1 MKKTTYATIGLG
13 VCAAAALFAVAQES
27 PAPAVTPAPAAAPA
41 PAPTAEEVRQGFSY
55 LIGQQLG
62 SSLATDLSELRIED
76 VDPAMLLKGLK
87 DGMAN
92 RVDPEMAKKDVRAIM
107 QAFLMM
113 MEQRVMEKSAENL
126 KIGKAFLEENA
137 KKEGV
142 VTTASGL
149 QYKVLSAG
157 TGEKYDANKH
167 GKSPIASVIY
177 EGRKVDGTVF
187 DSSAEPVDFPIDQ
200 VIPGFT
206 EALKLMPI
214 GSEWEVYIPADLGYG
229 ASGPGVI
236 GPNSTLIFKM
246 KLVAFK
252 PGRGSQLNPIQLTP
266 EQLQG
271 AGMVPVTP

>member
-1 MKKTTYATIGLG
+1 MTYAIVGLG
-13 VCAAAALFAVAQES
+13 VAVGAFSLYSNAEN
-27 PAPAVTPAPAAAPA
+27 TPAPAPAAPA
-41 PAPTAEEVRQGFSY
+41 AAVATPATPSETEVREGFSY

-62 SSLATDLSELRIED
+62 SSLASDLSELTISDLDATMLMKGIE
-76 VDPAMLLKGLK
+76 

-107 QAFLMM
+107 QAFVM
-113 MEQRVMEKSAENL
+113 QMEKRTQEKAAANEKLGKEFLAEN
-126 KIGKAFLEENA
+126 G

-149 QYKVLSAG
+149 QYKVLTAG
-157 TGEKYDANKH
+157 TGRKYDEAKD

-187 DSSAEPVDFPIDQ
+187 DASTEPVDFPINQ

-214 GSEWEVYIPADLGYG
+214 GSEWEVYIPSELAYG
-229 ASGPGVI
+229 DRGPGII
-236 GPNSTLIFKM
+236 GPNSTLVFKM
-246 KLVAFK
+246 KLVGFK
-252 PGRGSQLNPIQLTP
+252 PGAGSMYNPIQLTP

-271 AGMVPVTP
+271 AGVTPTAP

>member
-1 MKKTTYATIGLG
+1 MKKMTYAIVGLG
-13 VCAAAALFAVAQES
+13 IGVGALTLYSNAQS
-27 PAPAVTPAPAAAPA
+27 PATETPAAAVAA
-41 PAPTAEEVRQGFSY
+41 PATPSDTEVREGFSY

-62 SSLATDLSELRIED
+62 SSLASDLSELTISDLDATMLMKGIE
-76 VDPAMLLKGLK
+76 

-107 QAFLMM
+107 QAFVMQ
-113 MEQRVMEKSAENL
+113 MEMRTQEKAVANEKLGKEFLAEN
-126 KIGKAFLEENA
+126 G

-149 QYKVLSAG
+149 QYKVLTAG
-157 TGEKYDANKH
+157 TGRKYDEAKD

-187 DSSAEPVDFPIDQ
+187 DASTEPVDFPINQ

-214 GSEWEVYIPADLGYG
+214 GSEWEVYIPSELAYG
-229 ASGPGVI
+229 DRGPGII
-236 GPNSTLIFKM
+236 GPNSTLVFKM
-246 KLVAFK
+246 KLVGFK
-252 PGRGSQLNPIQLTP
+252 PGAGSMYNPIQLTP

-271 AGMVPVTP
+271 AGVTPTAP

>member
-1 MKKTTYATIGLG
+1 MNKMTYAIVGLG
-13 VCAAAALFAVAQES
+13 AAVGAFSLYSYAQN
-27 PAPAVTPAPAAAPA
+27 PAEATPAAPVAAPA
-41 PAPTAEEVRQGFSY
+41 TPSEAEVRESFSY

-62 SSLATDLSELRIED
+62 SSLASDLSELAISDLDATMLMKGIE
-76 VDPAMLLKGLK
+76 

-107 QAFLMM
+107 QAFLM
-113 MEQRVMEKSAENL
+113 QMEKRTQEKAAANAQL
-126 KIGKAFLEENA
+126 GKAFLEENA

-149 QYKVLSAG
+149 QYKVLTAG
-157 TGEKYDANKH
+157 TGRTYDAAKD
-167 GKSPIASVIY
+167 GASAVASVIY

-187 DSSAEPVDFPIDQ
+187 DASTEPVEFPLTQ

-214 GSEWEVYIPADLGYG
+214 GSEWEVYIPAELAYG
-229 ASGPGVI
+229 DRGPGII

-246 KLVAFK
+246 KLVDIK
-252 PGRGSQLNPIQLTP
+252 PGAAPMYAPIQLTP

-271 AGMVPVTP
+271 AGITPPAP